1 MNKSTLNKIIAEEV
15 KSIMSELTEGNA
27 GRDIKPGE
35 FIKTQYDSYYQRVD
49 ENVGGQP
56 AFVFVEP
63 KNGKL
68 NVGKKKTG
76 LHSSTEYTK
85 VVDIHK
91 ELNVKNEAAVTEA
104 MDHNDPV
111 LMAFRAA
118 KEDRKKKLAIPKPKR
133 RPLYG
138 KDREK
143 AEDQLW
149 DISLDLK
156 DLYDERG
163 QMLIDMEEEA
173 EAEGG
178 PIADRYGNELNK
190 IETQIQKL
198 IAKRNQLEIRLA
210 ESLELNKDAVNEG
223 VMSDIDL
230 MAKEAKD
237 FKEFVKEFKKEYS
250 DLTDAGEIKELEAWL
265 QTVYDS
271 AVEDM
276 TESVITESKTI
287 SFAKASMMG
296 SKLLNKISIGTI
308 IDTKGGQY
316 EITGFGPKA
325 NAFQEFE
332 ATIDGKEV
340 KVKLTVMYG
349 LKLEVTDDVR
359 SARFNKEEEV
369 NSIILESVVTEAVKE
384 VVLSNRILDFLEE
397 RGVIK
402 ASDSQKIHKDLT
414 AFLKKNLNESVIT
427 EAEVIPTGPD
437 GQKIED
443 PQIIKNLNMA
453 LKSISTSL
461 RPKIIQ
467 MIEDPNA
474 AKELKGNAPKAALL
488 GAIAIAFGITEQD
501 FSQIVSKI
509 KGALPKA

>member
-49 ENVGGQP
+49 GNVGGQP
-56 AFVFVEP
+56 VFVFVEP

-104 MDHNDPV
+104 SDINDPV

-143 AEDQLW
+143 AEGQLW

-163 QMLIDMEEEA
+163 QMLIDMEQEA
-173 EAEGG
+173 EVEGG
-178 PIADRYGNELNK
+178 PIADQYGNELNK

-276 TESVITESKTI
+276 TESVITE
-287 SFAKASMMG
+287 
-296 SKLLNKISIGTI
+296 
-308 IDTKGGQY
+308 
-316 EITGFGPKA
+316 
-325 NAFQEFE
+325 
-332 ATIDGKEV
+332 
-340 KVKLTVMYG
+340 
-349 LKLEVTDDVR
+349 
-359 SARFNKEEEV
+359 
-369 NSIILESVVTEAVKE
+369 AVKE

-402 ASDSQKIHKDLT
+402 ASDAQKVHKDLT

-453 LKSISTSL
+453 LKSVSTSL

-509 KGALPKA
+509 KAVLPK

>member
-27 GRDIKPGE
+27 GRDIKLGE

-49 ENVGGQP
+49 GNVGGQP

-76 LHSSTEYTK
+76 LHSSTGYTK

-104 MDHNDPV
+104 SDINDPV

-118 KEDRKKKLAIPKPKR
+118 KDDRKKKLAIPKPKR

-143 AEDQLW
+143 AEGQLW

-163 QMLIDMEEEA
+163 QMLIDMEQEA
-173 EAEGG
+173 EVEGG
-178 PIADRYGNELNK
+178 PIADQYGNELNK

-276 TESVITESKTI
+276 TESVITE
-287 SFAKASMMG
+287 
-296 SKLLNKISIGTI
+296 
-308 IDTKGGQY
+308 
-316 EITGFGPKA
+316 
-325 NAFQEFE
+325 
-332 ATIDGKEV
+332 
-340 KVKLTVMYG
+340 
-349 LKLEVTDDVR
+349 
-359 SARFNKEEEV
+359 
-369 NSIILESVVTEAVKE
+369 AVKE

-402 ASDSQKIHKDLT
+402 ASDAQKVHKDLT

-437 GQKIED
+437 EQKIED

-453 LKSISTSL
+453 LKSVSTSL

-509 KGALPKA
+509 KAVLPK

>member
-27 GRDIKPGE
+27 GRDIKLGE

-49 ENVGGQP
+49 GNVGGQP

-91 ELNVKNEAAVTEA
+91 ELNVKNESIVNEFGPMAGSNNRNYSTNDLVDRIGDLDDILMSDRRAEREWEEMSQNYLDGQSGSEYWGDLSDQELKNAIDDAESLMKKYRIKESVVVE
-104 MDHNDPV
+104 DINDPV
-111 LMAFRAA
+111 LVAFRAA
-118 KEDRKKKLAIPKPKR
+118 KTNREKQLAMAKPKR

-143 AEDQLW
+143 AEGQLW

-163 QMLIDMEEEA
+163 QMLIDMEQEA
-173 EAEGG
+173 EVEGG

-210 ESLELNKDAVNEG
+210 ESLELNKDAVNES
-223 VMSDIDL
+223 VMSEIDL

-237 FKEFVKEFKKEYS
+237 FKEFVKEFK
-250 DLTDAGEIKELEAWL
+250 TDNRYKGLDTVGDVEEFEAWL
-265 QTVYDS
+265 KSIYD
-271 AVEDM
+271 AAKED
-276 TESVITESKTI
+276 
-287 SFAKASMMG
+287 
-296 SKLLNKISIGTI
+296 
-308 IDTKGGQY
+308 
-316 EITGFGPKA
+316 
-325 NAFQEFE
+325 
-332 ATIDGKEV
+332 
-340 KVKLTVMYG
+340 
-349 LKLEVTDDVR
+349 
-359 SARFNKEEEV
+359 
-369 NSIILESVVTEAVKE
+369 
-384 VVLSNRILDFLEE
+384 LD
-397 RGVIK
+397 
-402 ASDSQKIHKDLT
+402 
-414 AFLKKNLNESVIT
+414 ESVIT

-453 LKSISTSL
+453 LKSVSTSL

-488 GAIAIAFGITEQD
+488 GAIAIAFGITERD

-509 KGALPKA
+509 KAVLPK

>member
-49 ENVGGQP
+49 GNVGGQP

-104 MDHNDPV
+104 SDINDPV

-118 KEDRKKKLAIPKPKR
+118 KDDRKKKLAIPKPKR

-143 AEDQLW
+143 AEGQLW

-276 TESVITESKTI
+276 TESVITE
-287 SFAKASMMG
+287 
-296 SKLLNKISIGTI
+296 
-308 IDTKGGQY
+308 
-316 EITGFGPKA
+316 
-325 NAFQEFE
+325 
-332 ATIDGKEV
+332 
-340 KVKLTVMYG
+340 
-349 LKLEVTDDVR
+349 
-359 SARFNKEEEV
+359 
-369 NSIILESVVTEAVKE
+369 AVKE

-402 ASDSQKIHKDLT
+402 ASDAQKVHKDLT

-453 LKSISTSL
+453 LKSVSTSL

-509 KGALPKA
+509 KAVLPK

>member
-49 ENVGGQP
+49 GNVGGQP

-104 MDHNDPV
+104 SDINDPV

-143 AEDQLW
+143 AEGQLW

-276 TESVITESKTI
+276 TESVITE
-287 SFAKASMMG
+287 
-296 SKLLNKISIGTI
+296 
-308 IDTKGGQY
+308 
-316 EITGFGPKA
+316 
-325 NAFQEFE
+325 
-332 ATIDGKEV
+332 
-340 KVKLTVMYG
+340 
-349 LKLEVTDDVR
+349 
-359 SARFNKEEEV
+359 
-369 NSIILESVVTEAVKE
+369 AVKE

-402 ASDSQKIHKDLT
+402 ASDAQKVHKDLT

-453 LKSISTSL
+453 LKSVSTSL

-509 KGALPKA
+509 KAVLPK

>member
-49 ENVGGQP
+49 GNVGGQP

-104 MDHNDPV
+104 SDINDPV

-276 TESVITESKTI
+276 TESVITE
-287 SFAKASMMG
+287 
-296 SKLLNKISIGTI
+296 
-308 IDTKGGQY
+308 
-316 EITGFGPKA
+316 
-325 NAFQEFE
+325 
-332 ATIDGKEV
+332 
-340 KVKLTVMYG
+340 
-349 LKLEVTDDVR
+349 
-359 SARFNKEEEV
+359 
-369 NSIILESVVTEAVKE
+369 AVKE

-402 ASDSQKIHKDLT
+402 ASDAQKVHKDLT

-453 LKSISTSL
+453 LKSVSTSL

-509 KGALPKA
+509 KAVLPK

>member
-1 MNKSTLNKIIAEEV
+1 MNKSTLNKIISEEV
-15 KSIMSELTEGNA
+15 KSIMSELTEGNV

-49 ENVGGQP
+49 GNVGGHP

-91 ELNVKNEAAVTEA
+91 ELNVKNVLNKNLSPIEKEQVLGLVKAKKRQEELIKKGYVLGKDFTVVQDPKNKKMYNISPITNEAAVTEA
-104 MDHNDPV
+104 SDMNDPV

-118 KEDRKKKLAIPKPKR
+118 RDERKKKLAIPKPKR

-163 QMLIDMEEEA
+163 QMLIDMEQEA
-173 EAEGG
+173 EVEGG

-230 MAKEAKD
+230 MAKESKD

-276 TESVITESKTI
+276 TESVITE
-287 SFAKASMMG
+287 A
-296 SKLLNKISIGTI
+296 
-308 IDTKGGQY
+308 
-316 EITGFGPKA
+316 EI
-325 NAFQEFE
+325 
-332 ATIDGKEV
+332 
-340 KVKLTVMYG
+340 
-349 LKLEVTDDVR
+349 
-359 SARFNKEEEV
+359 
-369 NSIILESVVTEAVKE
+369 
-384 VVLSNRILDFLEE
+384 
-397 RGVIK
+397 
-402 ASDSQKIHKDLT
+402 
-414 AFLKKNLNESVIT
+414 
-427 EAEVIPTGPD
+427 IPTGPD

-453 LKSISTSL
+453 LKSVSTSL

-467 MIEDPNA
+467 MIEDPDA

-509 KGALPKA
+509 KGVLPKA

>member
-49 ENVGGQP
+49 GNVGGQP

-85 VVDIHK
+85 V
-91 ELNVKNEAAVTEA
+91 NEA

-143 AEDQLW
+143 AEGQLW

-276 TESVITESKTI
+276 TESVITE
-287 SFAKASMMG
+287 
-296 SKLLNKISIGTI
+296 
-308 IDTKGGQY
+308 
-316 EITGFGPKA
+316 
-325 NAFQEFE
+325 
-332 ATIDGKEV
+332 
-340 KVKLTVMYG
+340 
-349 LKLEVTDDVR
+349 
-359 SARFNKEEEV
+359 
-369 NSIILESVVTEAVKE
+369 AVKE

-402 ASDSQKIHKDLT
+402 ASDAQKVHKDLT

-453 LKSISTSL
+453 LKSVSTSL

-509 KGALPKA
+509 KAVLPK

>member
-27 GRDIKPGE
+27 GRDIKLGE

-49 ENVGGQP
+49 GNVGGQP

-91 ELNVKNEAAVTEA
+91 ELNVKNESIVNEFGPMAGSNNRNYSTNDLVDRIGELDDILMSDRRAEREWEEMSQNYLDGEEGSEYWGDLSDQELKNAIDDAESLMKKYRIKESVVVE
-104 MDHNDPV
+104 DINDPV
-111 LMAFRAA
+111 LVAFRAA
-118 KEDRKKKLAIPKPKR
+118 KTNREKQLAMAKPKR

-143 AEDQLW
+143 AEGQLW

-163 QMLIDMEEEA
+163 QMLIDMEQEA

-223 VMSDIDL
+223 VMSEIDL

-237 FKEFVKEFKKEYS
+237 FKEFVKEFK
-250 DLTDAGEIKELEAWL
+250 TDNRYKGLDTVGDVEEFEAWL
-265 QTVYDS
+265 KSIYD
-271 AVEDM
+271 AAKED
-276 TESVITESKTI
+276 
-287 SFAKASMMG
+287 
-296 SKLLNKISIGTI
+296 
-308 IDTKGGQY
+308 
-316 EITGFGPKA
+316 
-325 NAFQEFE
+325 
-332 ATIDGKEV
+332 
-340 KVKLTVMYG
+340 
-349 LKLEVTDDVR
+349 
-359 SARFNKEEEV
+359 
-369 NSIILESVVTEAVKE
+369 
-384 VVLSNRILDFLEE
+384 LD
-397 RGVIK
+397 
-402 ASDSQKIHKDLT
+402 
-414 AFLKKNLNESVIT
+414 ESVIT

-453 LKSISTSL
+453 LKSVSTSL

-488 GAIAIAFGITEQD
+488 GAIAIAFGITERD

-509 KGALPKA
+509 KAVLPK

>member
-27 GRDIKPGE
+27 GRDIKLGE

-49 ENVGGQP
+49 GNVGGQP

-104 MDHNDPV
+104 SDINDPV

-118 KEDRKKKLAIPKPKR
+118 KDDRKKKLAIPKPKR

-163 QMLIDMEEEA
+163 QMLIDMEQEA
-173 EAEGG
+173 EVEGG

-276 TESVITESKTI
+276 TESVITE
-287 SFAKASMMG
+287 
-296 SKLLNKISIGTI
+296 
-308 IDTKGGQY
+308 
-316 EITGFGPKA
+316 
-325 NAFQEFE
+325 
-332 ATIDGKEV
+332 
-340 KVKLTVMYG
+340 
-349 LKLEVTDDVR
+349 
-359 SARFNKEEEV
+359 
-369 NSIILESVVTEAVKE
+369 
-384 VVLSNRILDFLEE
+384 
-397 RGVIK
+397 
-402 ASDSQKIHKDLT
+402 
-414 AFLKKNLNESVIT
+414 
-427 EAEVIPTGPD
+427 AEVIPTGPD

-453 LKSISTSL
+453 LKSVSTSL

-509 KGALPKA
+509 KAVLPK